1 MYATYLD
8 LERRGIIR
16 EVSKTDVQAFEL
28 VKGVDLSRLK
38 RHEIVLTDMIA
49 AGVFTLP
56 GRNNIADSQLFAG
69 EVDAVITERLQ
80 LKMRSSTS
88 HALGIV
94 RLAGLITVWM
104 IAVFIGYAILSSD
117 NPTFQQIL
125 DALPFLLFAG
135 LLLAVGCS
143 VWILMTATILH
154 VVFGM
159 LFGRLWT
166 FGREARKL
174 WVETEGYRQYLK
186 QAELGRLKFESEDVA
201 IRAKKDGYAYAVAL
215 GLDVPVDTK
224 A

>member
-88 HALGIV
+88 HALSIV
-94 RLAGLITVWM
+94 RL
-104 IAVFIGYAILSSD
+104 
-117 NPTFQQIL
+117 
-125 DALPFLLFAG
+125 AG

-174 WVETEGYRQYLK
+174 WFETEGYRQYLK

-201 IRAKKDGYAYAVAL
+201 IRAKKDRYAYAVAL
-215 GLDVPVDTK
+215 GLDMPVDTK